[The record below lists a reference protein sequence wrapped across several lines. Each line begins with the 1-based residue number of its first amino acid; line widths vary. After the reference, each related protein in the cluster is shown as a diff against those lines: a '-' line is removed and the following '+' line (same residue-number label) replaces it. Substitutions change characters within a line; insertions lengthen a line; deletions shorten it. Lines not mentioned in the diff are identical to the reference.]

1 MTLYAA
7 TTNQGKL
14 REFALAAGDSVEIKP
29 VTPLSPVDET
39 GDTFEEN
46 ARLKAAAYSKLV
58 DGWLFAEDSGLEVMA
73 LGGAPGVH
81 SARYAGPIATDS
93 QNNTKLVGALLDQ
106 PDRRA
111 RYVCVIALARQG
123 EVVASFRGEV
133 EGEIVDKGR
142 GQGGFGYDPHFF
154 YPPFAATFAE
164 VPAEKKFLIS
174 HRRRALDQMFAWLRD
189 GV

>member
-14 REFALAAGDSVEIKP
+14 REFALAAGDGVEIIRVSP
-29 VTPLSPVDET
+29 PSPVEET
-39 GDTFEEN
+39 GETFEEN
-46 ARLKAAAYSKLV
+46 ARLKAAAYSPLV
-58 DGWLFAEDSGLEVMA
+58 EGWLFAEDSGLEVMA

-106 PDRRA
+106 SDRRA
-111 RYVCVIALARQG
+111 RYVCVIALAWAG
-123 EVVASFRGEV
+123 EVVATFRGEV
-133 EGEIVDKGR
+133 EGEIIDKGR

-164 VPAEKKFLIS
+164 VPAEQKFLIS
-174 HRRRALDQMFAWLRD
+174 HRRRALDQMFAWLRQA
-189 GV
+189 